1 MYYFIARQPIFD
13 RSLNVYGYEL
23 LYRQAGKTN
32 YDHLDGDQASARV
45 ITDGI
50 FGIGLKTLSAGKKA
64 FINFTENLLKD
75 EVATL
80 LPVES
85 IAVEILEDV
94 LPTDE
99 IVRACKH
106 LKEKGYTIVLDD
118 FILEKKMKP
127 LMDLADVVKV
137 DFLSTPPKMQKAYA
151 RYFRERGARLLA
163 EKVETQ
169 TILRQAMDMGY
180 AYFQGYFFG
189 QPNLHAERIMSTY
202 KINYL
207 RLMKEVALE
216 NIEISSVEEIIKRDV
231 SLSYRLMKFINSAH
245 FSFRV
250 EIHSIRQAL
259 ALMGVVE
266 LRKWLS
272 LLAMSAVSRDK
283 PGELMMHSLVRARF
297 CELLAPKAGLAKLSS
312 ELFLL
317 GLFSMIDAFLDRS
330 KLEIF
335 EELPLSDEI
344 KAALLTGQGPFYPIF
359 ELVRTYERG
368 SWDELSRL
376 AQLLNFNET
385 EIPQLYL
392 DSIEWASSTLDMI
405 PAAA

>member
-23 LYRQAGKTN
+23 LYRQAGKAN

-50 FGIGLKTLSAGKKA
+50 FGIGSKILSAGKKA
-64 FINFTENLLKD
+64 FINFTEQLLLE

-80 LPVES
+80 LPTEA

-99 IVRACKH
+99 IVSACKF

-118 FILEKKMKP
+118 FILEKKLKP
-127 LMDLADVVKV
+127 LMELADIVKV
-137 DFLSTPPKMQKAYA
+137 DFLSTPPKMQKAYV
-151 RYFRERGARLLA
+151 RYFRERGAGLLA

-169 TILRQAMDMGY
+169 ATLRQAMDMGY

-189 QPNLHAERIMSTY
+189 QPNLLAERIMSTY

-207 RLMKEVALE
+207 RLMKEIANQ
-216 NIEISSVEEIIKRDV
+216 NIELSLIEDIIKRDV
-231 SLSYRLMKFINSAH
+231 SLSYRLMKFINSVH
-245 FSFRV
+245 FGFRV

-259 ALMGVVE
+259 ALMGMVE

-297 CELLAPKAGLAKLSS
+297 CELLAPKAGFSKMSA

-317 GLFSMIDAFLDRS
+317 GLFSMIEAFLDRPRA
-330 KLEIF
+330 EIF
-335 EELPLSDEI
+335 EELPLSEDI
-344 KAALLTGQGPFYPIF
+344 KAALLKGQGPFYPIF
-359 ELVRTYERG
+359 ELVRSYERG
-368 SWDELSRL
+368 GWDELSRL
-376 AQLLNFNET
+376 AQLLNFDEG

-392 DSIEWASSTLDMI
+392 DSIEWASSTLDLI
-405 PAAA
+405 PEAA

>member
-23 LYRQAGKTN
+23 LYRQAGKTS

-50 FGIGLKTLSAGKKA
+50 FGIGSKILSAGKKA
-64 FINFTENLLKD
+64 FINFTETLLKE

-80 LPVES
+80 LPAES

-94 LPTDE
+94 LPTEE
-99 IVRACKH
+99 IVRACKY
-106 LKEKGYTIVLDD
+106 LKERGYTIVLDD
-118 FILEKKMKP
+118 FILEKKLKP
-127 LMDLADVVKV
+127 LMELADVVKV
-137 DFLSTPPKMQKAYA
+137 DFLTTPPKMQKAYV
-151 RYFRERGARLLA
+151 RYFQDRGAKMLA

-169 TILRQAMDMGY
+169 VILRQAMDMGY
-180 AYFQGYFFG
+180 SYFQGYFFG
-189 QPNLHAERIMSTY
+189 QPNLLAERVMSTY

-207 RLMKEVALE
+207 RLMKEIANQE
-216 NIEISSVEEIIKRDV
+216 IELSLIDDIIKRDV
-231 SLSYRLMKFINSAH
+231 SLSYRLLKFINSVH
-245 FSFRV
+245 FGFRV

-259 ALMGVVE
+259 ALMGMVE

-297 CELLAPKAGLAKLSS
+297 CELLAPKTGFTKLSS

-317 GLFSMIDAFLDRS
+317 GLFSMIDAFLDRP

-335 EELPLSDEI
+335 ESLPLSDEI
-344 KAALLTGQGPFYPIF
+344 KDALLNSQGPFHPVF
-359 ELVRTYERG
+359 ELVRSYERG
-368 SWDELSRL
+368 GWDDLSRL
-376 AQLLNFNET
+376 AQLLNLNET

>member
-13 RSLNVYGYEL
+13 RTLSVYGYEL
-23 LYRQAGKTN
+23 LYRQAGKIS
-32 YDHLDGDQASARV
+32 YDHPDGDQASARV

-80 LPVES
+80 LPTET

-94 LPTDE
+94 LPTEE
-99 IVRACKH
+99 IVRACRY

-118 FILEKKMKP
+118 FILEKKLKP
-127 LMDLADVVKV
+127 LMELADVVKV
-137 DFLSTPPKMQKAYA
+137 DFLSTPPKMQKAYV
-151 RYFRERGARLLA
+151 RYFQARGAKLLA

-169 TILRQAMDMGY
+169 EILRQAMDMGY
-180 AYFQGYFFG
+180 SYFQGYFFG
-189 QPNLHAERIMSTY
+189 QPNLLAERIMSTY

-207 RLMKEVALE
+207 RLMKEITRE
-216 NIEISSVEEIIKRDV
+216 DIELSPIEDIVKRDV
-231 SLSYRLMKFINSAH
+231 ALSYRLLKFINSAH
-245 FSFRV
+245 FGFRA

-259 ALMGVVE
+259 ALMGMVE

-283 PGELMMHSLVRARF
+283 PGELMMHSLVRAKF
-297 CELLAPKAGLAKLSS
+297 CELLAPKAGLAKFSA

-317 GLFSMIDAFLDRS
+317 GLFSMIDAFLDRP

-335 EELPLSDEI
+335 GELPLGDEI
-344 KAALLTGQGPFYPIF
+344 KAALLNGQGPFYPVF
-359 ELVRTYERG
+359 ELVRCYERG
-368 SWDELSRL
+368 GWEELTRL
-376 AQLLNFNET
+376 AILLNLDEA

-392 DSIEWASSTLDMI
+392 ASIEWSSSTLDLF